1 MLFVVARERGIS
13 SKAVVKEAIED
24 AEGAVSRLDEVDV
37 DGLRVVEDDTTER
50 ASGSRLERVESLVR
64 RRRLS
69 SSLLLLEAAELPVNL
84 LHMMAD
90 DCSQDRGGADALL
103 LQSGA
108 GNGSGANEMSLLVG
122 YAGYIAA
129 DSRK

>member
-1 MLFVVARERGIS
+1 M
-13 SKAVVKEAIED
+13 KEAIED
-24 AEGAVSRLDEVDV
+24 AEGAESRLDV
-37 DGLRVVEDDTTER
+37 DGLRVVDDDTTER

-84 LHMMAD
+84 LHMMVE

-103 LQSGA
+103 LQSSA

-122 YAGYIAA
+122 YAGYIAV